1 MHTAVKSEIWRS
13 VMMGFVVFL
22 VSFGPCLLPP
32 APCPVVWAAEALKI
46 GYVDMGKLFDGYER
60 TKQSEAV
67 LEKKGQQKEAELSQR
82 LEELKKLRQ
91 GLELLNDQARE
102 AKSRD
107 IEKQADDLRRFGN
120 NTKED
125 LLIERDA
132 VAKQIIKDI
141 EQSVEAYAKTSGFS
155 LILDER
161 TLLYGQES
169 YDVTADVLKQLN
181 QQYAVHSAKPAA
193 PKPATAQ

>member
-1 MHTAVKSEIWRS
+1 MSTRQLTRWERA
-13 VMMGFVVFL
+13 MGTVGLALAGCWVL
-22 VSFGPCLLPP
+22 GAGHQP
-32 APCPVVWAAEALKI
+32 AAFADNPKI

-67 LEKKGQQKEAELSQR
+67 LEKRGQQKEAELTQR
-82 LEELKKLRQ
+82 LEDLKKMRQ

-102 AKSRD
+102 VKSRD

-125 LLIERDA
+125 LLKERDTI
-132 VAKQIIKDI
+132 AKQIIHDI
-141 EQSVEAYAKTSGFS
+141 EQLVQAYAKTNGFS

-161 TLLYGQES
+161 TLLYGQDS
-169 YDVTADVLKQLN
+169 YDLTEDVLKQLN
-181 QQYAVHSAKPAA
+181 QQYSTRGAK
-193 PKPATAQ
+193 Q